1 MKRAEDFREAFGPVD
16 SGFNMVVDKTI
27 EELKTKE
34 QKKRPLAAIYPIRFR
49 VAALAAAVVVLL
61 GAGIWGIT
69 GRNGGPDLT
78 DENRDINQYTPQTIE
93 MALTQ
98 GSGQDAGSDGTGE
111 EAPRT
116 RTDEFDPEKDV
127 IQLPGITMSYACTL
141 QDGRLLMTGTEME
154 EGPNVEYYIW
164 KARLLCLNP
173 DGTVSW
179 EYTGPEEKFDGQ
191 LWFDNAATLT
201 DGTIAVVHSEFLR
214 CEPDDIVTVQF
225 FTPDGKR
232 IDKGTETFK
241 FTGNI
246 AGCMPQP
253 SFLMVERRD
262 SEGKSTGTEVMDW
275 DGNLITRYMEDQFFN
290 EDPNGWMPGDELVIY
305 GHPRTDE
312 TRAKIVKMDGLTDKV
327 LWEKTLD
334 YQWPDTDGGAGLS
347 DVVKTGD
354 NGYAALLREHKYG
367 ATEDDDI
374 TRYAVVKFDASGNI
388 QWIRKAD
395 FQNNG
400 IIECNL
406 YMHDGKI
413 VLLCDTMGEVDS
425 PCTARWFDEE
435 GNSLGTTE
443 LEIKPEYFAVLSR
456 MTEPKNKETP
466 RLLSIAQFDLISR
479 PDGLWALV
487 RGCLNDY
494 YRSENELGPVDGS
507 DDTIMI
513 RIPEPAAESASAE
526 SGQNTEKDS
535 PLARDEEIC
544 RAREAIAGAY
554 PDLDLLNTAEYGFEG
569 NVQEWGTEV
578 HFKTHNINHGDVQ
591 AAILTNGT
599 IEMYS
604 ADREKA
610 EDVNT
615 LFRRYQSAY
624 GRISRW
630 NQETWVQLAKDI
642 EPLKLNGEDPDL
654 LEGKLLKTARFPEEN
669 TVSISRDEAC
679 GRMWETAHGEDDFCV
694 LIDSDPHP
702 VWKFLSNTWPV
713 KRLLEI
719 DAETGEVVADELCDT
734 GRTPAYALYS
744 TEKNRRALELKE
756 LGTKEIARREVRYA
770 FAEMNEELEE
780 PLPMPDF
787 DNPEEYTIQVN
798 GRTARF
804 TGRRSDLKTIEVELD
819 ENGYV
824 ARYDITDTISGQD
837 RTKTPDE
844 GSQAAKKEA
853 VLLGNNEFTE
863 ERVAAMKEFMV
874 PLNLSCEDRGIRI
887 ELLSGLAKGNEAWFL
902 YTMQAIEEDR
912 TWNMGNPFFD
922 CDFGSEKQQDSLLLD
937 HDEAKKT
944 FTYCVAIQFINPIDF
959 SERTATV
966 SLYQLS
972 DDTVSKKVG
981 NWEYQFLLSRIA
993 AEDSNK

>member
-214 CEPDDIVTVQF
+214 CEAEELVTVQF
-225 FTPDGKR
+225 FTPDGEQISKEM
-232 IDKGTETFK
+232 GA

-246 AGCMPQP
+246 ARCMPQP
-253 SFLMVERRD
+253 SFLMVERRNK
-262 SEGKSTGTEVMDW
+262 EGNSTGTEVMDW
-275 DGNLITRYMEDQFFN
+275 DGNLIARYKEDQIFG
-290 EDPNGWMPGDELVIY
+290 EGAHSWMPGDELVIY
-305 GHPRTDE
+305 GQTGTDK
-312 TRAKIVKMDGLTDKV
+312 TQAKIVKMDGLTDKV
-327 LWEKTLD
+327 LWTNELD
-334 YQWPDTDGGAGLS
+334 YQWPDTDGYAGLD

-354 NGYAALLREHKYG
+354 DGYAALLWDYKYG
-367 ATEDDDI
+367 EAEDDDI

-388 QWIRKAD
+388 QWIRKLD
-395 FQNNG
+395 FQSNG
-400 IIECNL
+400 IVECNL

-413 VLLCDTMGEVDS
+413 VLLCNTVGEADT
-425 PCTARWFDEE
+425 PWTAQWFDED
-435 GNSLGTTE
+435 GNSLGMTE

-456 MTEPKNKETP
+456 MTAPKSEKVP
-466 RLLSIAQFDLISR
+466 RILTVDFCRIASR
-479 PDGLWALV
+479 PDGLWAIVSASLK
-487 RGCLNDY
+487 DY

-507 DDTIMI
+507 DDMIMI
-513 RIPEPAAESASAE
+513 RIPEPAVESASAE

-569 NVQEWGTEV
+569 NVYDWGTEV
-578 HFKTHNINHGDVQ
+578 HFLTRNVSHGDVR
-591 AAILTNGT
+591 AAVLTDGT
-599 IEMYS
+599 IRLDE
-604 ADREKA
+604 ADRERA
-610 EDVNT
+610 GDVNA

-630 NQETWVQLAKDI
+630 KQEIWVQLEKEVASMNA
-642 EPLKLNGEDPDL
+642 NGKDPDPVEGAL
-654 LEGKLLKTARFPEEN
+654 LRQARFPEES
-669 TVSISRDEAC
+669 TVRIGREEAESLA
-679 GRMWETAHGEDDFCV
+679 WNKFLGEIDFQV
-694 LIDSDPHP
+694 LIDAEPHP
-702 VWKFLSNTWPV
+702 VWKFLLNTWPV
-713 KRLLEI
+713 KRLIEI
-719 DAETGEVVADELCDT
+719 DAETGEVVASEMCDT
-734 GRTPAYALYS
+734 RYMPAYALFS
-744 TEKNRRALELKE
+744 TEKERRALELKE
-756 LGTKEIARREVRYA
+756 PGTETIARREALHA
-770 FAEMNEELEE
+770 FAELNLDV
-780 PLPMPDF
+780 PAPDF
-787 DNPEEYTIQVN
+787 DNPDEYDIRIT
-798 GRTARF
+798 GRTVRL
-804 TGRRSDLKTIEVELD
+804 TGLRNDLKTFEVELD

-824 ARYDITDTISGQD
+824 LRCEITDAESGKD
-837 RTKTPDE
+837 R
-844 GSQAAKKEA
+844 KE
-853 VLLGNNEFTE
+853 
-863 ERVAAMKEFMV
+863 
-874 PLNLSCEDRGIRI
+874 
-887 ELLSGLAKGNEAWFL
+887 
-902 YTMQAIEEDR
+902 
-912 TWNMGNPFFD
+912 
-922 CDFGSEKQQDSLLLD
+922 
-937 HDEAKKT
+937 
-944 FTYCVAIQFINPIDF
+944 
-959 SERTATV
+959 
-966 SLYQLS
+966 
-972 DDTVSKKVG
+972 
-981 NWEYQFLLSRIA
+981 
-993 AEDSNK
+993 